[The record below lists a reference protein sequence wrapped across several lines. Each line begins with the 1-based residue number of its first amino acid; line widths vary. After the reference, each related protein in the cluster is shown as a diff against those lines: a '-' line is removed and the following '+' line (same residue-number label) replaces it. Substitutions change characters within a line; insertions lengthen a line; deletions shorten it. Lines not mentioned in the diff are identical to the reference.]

1 MEELI
6 QTEEMI
12 TPEENIPAEQNVSR
26 KKKTLWPILICAA
39 AIVLAAAFFLTMNL
53 RKYSHAAQIYEQGD
67 YLQAADLYAELGN
80 YRDAAKREADA
91 RYVWAGK
98 LAAQK
103 DYEGAIAV
111 YDALGDHKESVKR
124 ARECYYALG
133 DQAIDAKEW
142 DLAAEYFA
150 KATDDFRDAKQRRIY
165 ALYQKGHELFLRGD
179 HEEAQTYFDRLEG
192 QWPQNGGPHFVT
204 FEEALEYIQT
214 QALDLPEIVTVVVA
228 NMPGSYILR
237 PDILN
242 ATVQQRLGYQFATVG
257 YMENTRTLTVKPSYY
272 PGQRIVQA
280 WRTDDFS
287 KLTENELETY
297 RKAQSLI
304 AQAREI
310 DPDPEAVELW
320 IHDWICQNVEYDSP
334 FEYVYPEDFV
344 GLDELTCVGAILNGK
359 ANCQGYTDAF
369 YLMGTLAGLEVYV
382 MFGVAGGGH
391 CWNGVRLDGKT
402 YLVDT
407 TFDDTF
413 FEESEYWSYIWYN
426 NVLDLDE
433 YSVDGGSILFP
444 GLVTRKDLSKTYYA
458 RTENVYEGIN
468 YAAFA
473 LLREYRKNGPG
484 VYHAVIEEPDR
495 TEEEFHQ
502 ALINNMSLAGVYS
515 IRYGSALYTYEGDT
529 YIWVCWQ

>member
-1 MEELI
+1 MVS
-6 QTEEMI
+6 QTEEI
-12 TPEENIPAEQNVSR
+12 ATPEDNIPAEQIVFK

-39 AIVLAAAFFLTMNL
+39 VAVLAAAFFLTMNL
-53 RKYSHAAQIYEQGD
+53 RKYSRATEIYERGD

-103 DYEGAIAV
+103 DYEGAIEV
-111 YDALGDHKESVKR
+111 YNTLGDHKESVKR

-133 DQAIDAKEW
+133 HQAIDAKEW

-150 KATDDFRDAKQRRIY
+150 KATDEFRDAKQRRIH
-165 ALYQKGHELFLRGD
+165 AIYQMGHELFLDGAY
-179 HEEAQTYFDRLEG
+179 EEAQTYFDRLEG

-237 PDILN
+237 QDILN

-257 YMENTRTLTVKPSYY
+257 YMENTRTLTVEPSYY

-287 KLTENELETY
+287 KLTENEMETY

-413 FEESEYWSYIWYN
+413 FEEPEYWSYIWYN

-473 LLREYRKNGPG
+473 LLRQYRKNGPG

-495 TEEEFHQ
+495 TQEEFHQ